1 MTGERAER
9 FVVFNLRL
17 LAASF
22 AVTGILFIAAPDG
35 VLDVISDVGVV
46 RRLPPRAG
54 DDRAAVARAR
64 VRVHGRDHRD
74 LPGRP
79 GRRGALPAAAAR
91 ARRRQGGVVARG
103 LGFFVFDQ
111 DVFIYLLNFIVDGFL
126 VGVALL
132 LWSLSGR
139 VAPVAAP
146 T

>member
-35 VLDVISDVGVV
+35 VLDVISDVGEWFGDF
-46 RRLPPRAG
+46 PRAPETTEQLWLALG
-54 DDRAAVARAR
+54 FVYMVASP
-64 VRVHGRDHRD
+64 D